1 MKIIRAADGVIV
13 AGSTPAVRRDKVNA
27 ELCADPEKLAE
38 TLTRM
43 SQITNELAA
52 KEQTQQSIVFQDYA
66 AQPMGAVIRLN
77 HGLNRRVMWRV
88 VDWGDFVDPPSTV
101 FVAPALVKD
110 QTLTTANELVLRS
123 YSAGLVSIE
132 VF

>member
-1 MKIIRAADGVIV
+1 MRIIQAATGVIL

-27 ELCADPEKLAE
+27 EICADPEKLAE

-43 SQITNELAA
+43 SQITNEIAA
-52 KEQTQQSIVFQDYA
+52 ERQANQSIVFQDY
-66 AQPMGAVIRLN
+66 PTDGAGAPVQLN

-88 VDWGDFVDPPSTV
+88 VDWGDFTDPPSSVT
-101 FVAPALVKD
+101 VAPVLVKD
-110 QTLTTANELVLRS
+110 QTLTTANTLVLRS
-123 YSAGLVSIE
+123 YSAGLASIE